1 VILILLASSNQEIL
15 LRWERGLF
23 GISHTYTT
31 HSLRS
36 LAEKIAKLRPEILF
50 LDYELEGLKNQR
62 SISDLVSLRQETKVV
77 IFIPELSDEMEW
89 TLFKMG
95 VKGCCQNT
103 VSSEQIKR
111 IVGRLLQG
119 ELWIRR
125 ALTNQ
130 ILNELVR
137 ITYEK
142 NRIEQAV
149 NDLLKNLTRREYEI
163 AMLVG
168 CGESNKRIAQRL
180 AITERTVK
188 AHLTEIFRKLHVSD
202 RIKLVLIMKDTIK
215 SR

>member
-1 VILILLASSNQEIL
+1 
-15 LRWERGLF
+15 
-23 GISHTYTT
+23 
-31 HSLRS
+31 
-36 LAEKIAKLRPEILF
+36 LF

-77 IFIPELSDEMEW
+77 VFIPELSDEMEW
-89 TLFKMG
+89 KLFKMG

-103 VSSEQIKR
+103 VSPEQIKC
-111 IVGRLLQG
+111 IVDRLLQG

-130 ILNELVR
+130 ILNELIR

-149 NDLLKNLTRREYEI
+149 NDLLENLTHREYEI
-163 AMLVG
+163 AMLAG
-168 CGESNKRIAQRL
+168 RGESNKRIAQRL

-202 RIKLVLIMKDTIK
+202 RIKLVLMMKDAIK